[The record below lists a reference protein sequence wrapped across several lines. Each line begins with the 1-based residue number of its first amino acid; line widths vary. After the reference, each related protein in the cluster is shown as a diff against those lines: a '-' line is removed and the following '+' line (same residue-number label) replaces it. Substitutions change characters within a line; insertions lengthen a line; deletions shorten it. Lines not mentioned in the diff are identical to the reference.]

1 MVLLFYLKTMDRLH
15 PKSQQL
21 TTAAMQ
27 DSMQLPQLFGKYM
40 LLPPLESTFMF
51 AFACLS
57 QLQVEGE

>member
-1 MVLLFYLKTMDRLH
+1 MDRLH